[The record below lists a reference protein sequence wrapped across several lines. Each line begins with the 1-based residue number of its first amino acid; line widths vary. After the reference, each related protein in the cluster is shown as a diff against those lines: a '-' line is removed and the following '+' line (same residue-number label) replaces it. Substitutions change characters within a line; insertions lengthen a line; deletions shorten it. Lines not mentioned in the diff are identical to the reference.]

1 MHKRFLHVGAAAVLF
16 LAGCQATKP
25 SAAGPSRPGPVVE
38 TLGPVAVPA
47 GEFAYVYRKNNG
59 TAADYGTRP
68 SVAEYLDLYTNF
80 RLKVLE
86 AERRGLDTTQA
97 FKREL
102 DGYRQQLAQP
112 YLTEKSVTEQLVREA
127 YDRMG
132 QEVSAAH
139 ILVRVAP
146 DAAPADTLAAYQK
159 IVALR
164 QQVLGGADFGTLA
177 RQQSEDPSAK
187 ENGGSLGYFTAM
199 QMVYPFETA
208 AYKTPVGQVSGPVR
222 TRFGYHI
229 IKVNDRR
236 AAQGETKVAHLM
248 VRVNAHAPAADS
260 ITARKKIDALY
271 ARLRKGERWDKL
283 VAQFSEDAGSAANGG
298 ELPPFG
304 TGRMI
309 PSFEAAAFRLQKPGD
324 IAPPVQT
331 PYGWHI
337 IKLIEKQPV
346 PTFAAL
352 EPTLKSKVA
361 KDSRSELNRAAFL
374 KRIRQEDQFLEIP
387 AAKALALARADT
399 ALVAGHFRYTAPV
412 APAKQ
417 VPAKQKKNKAHAADN
432 PVLFTIKQQP
442 YSVKDFLQYVAQ
454 NQRPRPGAQPAF
466 VMQQLYDQYVDQRL
480 TDFERNA
487 LDTKY
492 EDYRMLAKEY
502 RDGILL
508 FQLMDEKVW
517 SKAIEDSVGLKKFFA
532 ANQDKYQWGPRAQ
545 ATVVNAATPALRK
558 EAQEFFRIIPPPTVR
573 NTSAGVVTSG
583 IAETVLPTTKGI
595 PASVGF
601 RPRTATLLPASTAA
615 LETLAKQMAT
625 DTTLKVDIS
634 GQVKNNAAS
643 TLGGKRVSAVQAYLI
658 GKGAPVKRLGVNT
671 PIGGKQSK
679 LAASADAVYL
689 SGYTHDPAAIEQHF
703 NAKNPLAVQVTQ
715 RLFQKGDNKAVDQF
729 LTSAP
734 GTYTTQLDGRYYAV
748 TIARTLPAGP
758 KALSDAR
765 GQATSDYQNFLEKE
779 WIAQLRQQY
788 PVQVNQAEVDKLI
801 TK

>member
-1 MHKRFLHVGAAAVLF
+1 MHIRFLHVGAAAVLF

-25 SAAGPSRPGPVVE
+25 QATGPSQPTATGPAVE
-38 TLGPVAVPA
+38 TLGPVAVPTS
-47 GEFAYVYRKNNG
+47 EFAYVYRKNNG
-59 TAADYGTRP
+59 TAADYSTRA

-102 DGYRQQLAQP
+102 EGYRQQLAQP
-112 YLTEKSVTEQLVREA
+112 YLTEKSVTDQLVREA
-127 YDRMG
+127 YDRLG

-139 ILVRVAP
+139 ILIRVAP

-159 IVALR
+159 AMALR
-164 QQVLGGADFGTLA
+164 QQVVGGADFGALA

-208 AYKTPVGQVSGPVR
+208 AYKTPVGQVSPPIR
-222 TRFGYHI
+222 TRFGYHL

-236 AAQGETKVAHLM
+236 AAQGEIKVAHLM
-248 VRVNAHAPAADS
+248 VRVNTHAPAADS
-260 ITARKKIDALY
+260 LTAKKKIDELY
-271 ARLRKGERWDKL
+271 ARLRKGEGWDKL

-309 PSFEAAAFRLQKPGD
+309 PSFEATAFRLQKPGD

-337 IKLIEKQPV
+337 IKLLERQPV
-346 PTFAAL
+346 PAFATM
-352 EPTLKSKVA
+352 ETTLKNKVA

-387 AAKALALARADT
+387 AAKTQALARADT
-399 ALVAGHFRYTAPV
+399 SLIAGRFKYTAL
-412 APAKQ
+412 ATPAD
-417 VPAKQKKNKAHAADN
+417 AKRKKASGADN
-432 PVLFTIKQQP
+432 LVLFTIKQQP
-442 YSVKDFLQYVAQ
+442 YYVRDFLQYVAQ
-454 NQRPRPGAQPAF
+454 NQRPRPGAQPAL
-466 VMQQLYDQYVDQRL
+466 VMEQLYDQYVDQRL
-480 TDFERNA
+480 TDFEKNS

-532 ANQDKYQWGPRAQ
+532 ANQEKYQWGPRAQ
-545 ATVVNAATPALRK
+545 ATVVSAATPALRK
-558 EAQEFFRIIPPPTVR
+558 EAMQYFMKTATASAATEVR
-573 NTSAGVVTSG
+573 M
-583 IAETVLPTTKGI
+583 PTTQGV

-601 RPRTATLLPASTAA
+601 LPRTATLRPASTTA
-615 LETLAKQMAT
+615 LETLAKQMAA
-625 DTTLKVDIS
+625 DTSLKIFTNSPKTTGALAQQRTARIQAYLAGKSIS
-634 GQVKNNAAS
+634 ADRLMLMS
-643 TLGGKRVSAVQAYLI
+643 GGKRPKS
-658 GKGAPVKRLGVNT
+658 
-671 PIGGKQSK
+671 
-679 LAASADAVYL
+679 ASADALYL
-689 SGYTHDPAAIEQHF
+689 SGATSNPVAIEQHF
-703 NAKNPLAVQVTQ
+703 NTKNPLAVQIQ
-715 RLFQKGDNKAVDQF
+715 QKAFQKGDSKAADQF

-748 TIARTLPAGP
+748 IVARQLPAGP